1 MALNQRD
8 MIKVAHYYYNF
19 GYNQQQVAD
28 KFGMSRQRVNRLLK
42 QALLEGIVEIKI
54 RDFSN
59 VRIESELEVAFGL
72 KEAVVADRNDVGHA
86 CMTYLKD
93 IVQDGWTI
101 GVASSTT
108 IAGILRGLPHAKEK
122 SGIRVV
128 QLMGGMN
135 TSSASIRPDV
145 MTVRLANV
153 FGGEAYVLFAPAIV
167 DNPSLAELIREESQ
181 YKKISAMFSA
191 LNVALV
197 SVGVL
202 NEENM
207 LLTAGYLSKADYEVL
222 KSKNCVG
229 DVIMRFI
236 NIEGQLVDPEFNK
249 RVMSIPLEDFK
260 RIKSRIGVAYG
271 AQKVKPI
278 IGALK
283 GKFINVLIT
292 DTETAKALL
301 AQKTD

>member
-72 KEAVVADRNDVGHA
+72 KEAVVADRNDVGNA

-167 DNPSLAELIREESQ
+167 DNSSLAELIKEESQ

-229 DVIMRFI
+229 DVVMRFI
-236 NIEGQLVDPEFNK
+236 NIEGQLVDLEFNK

-260 RIKSRIGVAYG
+260 RIKTRIGVAYG

-301 AQKTD
+301 AQNTD

>member
-72 KEAVVADRNDVGHA
+72 KEAIVADRNDIGNA

-93 IVQDGWTI
+93 IVQDGWNI

-167 DNPSLAELIREESQ
+167 DNSSLAELIKEESQ

-229 DVIMRFI
+229 DVVMRFI
-236 NIEGQLVDPEFNK
+236 NIEGQLVDLEFNK

-260 RIKSRIGVAYG
+260 RIKTRIGVAYG

-301 AQKTD
+301 AQNTD

>member
-72 KEAVVADRNDVGHA
+72 KEAIVADRNDIGNA

-93 IVQDGWTI
+93 IVQDGWNI

-167 DNPSLAELIREESQ
+167 DNSSLAELIKEESQ

-222 KSKNCVG
+222 KGKNCVG